1 MARFNFGTF
10 SEKAMKSIALSD
22 ARLNIWEGAVR
33 SGKTITSLIRW
44 LEFIKTHP
52 DSNLIMIG
60 KTARTLKRN
69 VIDVLLSICGDIATF
84 NISKGELYID
94 GTVVYTADAND
105 ERSHEK
111 IRGITLAGA
120 YGDEITLW
128 PQSLF
133 NTLLSRLSVE
143 GAKFFGTTN
152 PDSPYHWLKRDFID
166 RARSLDMRVFH
177 FLLEDNPNISEQ
189 YINALKRE
197 YSGLWYKRFIEG
209 LWVQAEGAV
218 FDSWN
223 EEVHVTDSVPE
234 CEEYYVGIDYG
245 TANPTAF
252 ILAGKSKGVWY
263 VVDEYYW
270 DSAERGKQK
279 TDYDYA
285 QDLISFIGDIQV
297 EKIFVDPS
305 AASFRA
311 ECAKRG
317 ILLEDADNAVV
328 PGIRKMASLLNG
340 GELLV
345 AERCKNLRREF
356 ASYVWDTKAQLR
368 GEDKPLKQNDHALDA
383 LRYIINSVGEGAPGL
398 ARLW

>member
-1 MARFNFGTF
+1 MARFNFGSF
-10 SEKAMKSIALSD
+10 SDKAMKSIAFSD

-33 SGKTITSLIRW
+33 SGKTITSLVRW
-44 LEFIKTHP
+44 LEFIKRHP
-52 DSNLIMIG
+52 NENLIMIG

-69 VIDVLLSICGDIATF
+69 VIDILLSICGDCATF
-84 NISKGELYID
+84 NISRGELYIE
-94 GTVVYTADAND
+94 GSLIYTADAND

-143 GAKFFGTTN
+143 GAMFFGTTN
-152 PDSPYHWLKRDFID
+152 PDSPYHWLKREFID
-166 RARSLDMRVFH
+166 RAGNLDMRVFH

-189 YINALKRE
+189 YINALKKE

-209 LWVQAEGAV
+209 MWVQAEGAV
-218 FDSWN
+218 FDMWD
-223 EEVHVTDSVPE
+223 EDKHVSNNIPE
-234 CEEYYVGIDYG
+234 CEEYYIGIDYG

-252 ILAGKSKGVWY
+252 ILAGKVNGIWY
-263 VVDEYYW
+263 AVDEYYW
-270 DSAERGKQK
+270 DSAERGRQK

-285 QDLISFIGDIQV
+285 QDLIAFIGETQV
-297 EKIFVDPS
+297 EKIFIDPS

-311 ECAKRG
+311 ECAKHG
-317 ILLEDADNAVV
+317 LFTEDADNSVV
-328 PGIRKMASLLNG
+328 PGIRRMSSLLNG
-340 GELLV
+340 EKLFV
-345 AERCKNLRREF
+345 SQKCQNLRREF
-356 ASYVWDTKAQLR
+356 SSYVWDAKAQLR

-383 LRYIINSVGEGAPGL
+383 LRYIINSTQEQSPGIVS
-398 ARLW
+398 LW

>member
-1 MARFNFGTF
+1 
-10 SEKAMKSIALSD
+10 MKSIALSD

-52 DSNLIMIG
+52 NSNLIMIG

-143 GAKFFGTTN
+143 GARFFGTTN

-166 RARSLDMRVFH
+166 RASSLDMRVFH

-252 ILAGKSKGVWY
+252 ILAGKSEGVWY

-279 TDYDYA
+279 TDHDYA

-328 PGIRKMASLLNG
+328 PGIRKMSSLLNG

-368 GEDKPLKQNDHALDA
+368 GEDRPLKQNDHALDA

>member
-1 MARFNFGTF
+1 MAKFNFGTF

-84 NISKGELYID
+84 NISRGELYID

-166 RARSLDMRVFH
+166 RAGSLDMRVFH

-252 ILAGKSKGVWY
+252 ILAGRANGIWY
-263 VVDEYYW
+263 AIDEYYW
-270 DSAERGKQK
+270 DSVERGKQK

-328 PGIRKMASLLNG
+328 LGIRKMSSLLNG

>member
-33 SGKTITSLIRW
+33 SGKTITSLVRW
-44 LEFIKTHP
+44 LEFVKTHP

-223 EEVHVTDSVPE
+223 EEVHVIDSVPE

-328 PGIRKMASLLNG
+328 PGIRRMSSLLNG